1 MPIIRTP
8 QALALF
14 VHIPKCG
21 GSSVELAL
29 QQAGVPLAFLDQR
42 FGLHATDPW
51 YRSSPQHISRADRDT
66 LFPGGFFDAEFA
78 IVRDPVARFLSAF
91 NHHRRAIGP
100 LTPFSRFLSR
110 MERRVRQNGDHFG
123 YRYDNHFLPAHRF
136 IGERTQLLRLEDGL
150 PAAMER
156 IARIVG
162 VDLPYSPQDN
172 VRSYAYSRTGSA
184 PRQVLKRIFAK
195 DSPRTE
201 ELTPQLRAR
210 IAALYAQD
218 YRLYEE
224 RLAEPYQAG

>member
-8 QALALF
+8 HALALF

-29 QQAGVPLAFLDQR
+29 RQAGVPLAFLDQR
-42 FGLHATDPW
+42 FGLHAADPW
-51 YRSSPQHISRADRDT
+51 YRSSPQHISREDRDT

-78 IVRDPVARFLSAF
+78 IVRDPAARFLSAF
-91 NHHRRAIGP
+91 NHHRRAIGS
-100 LTPFSRFLSR
+100 LTPFPRFLSR
-110 MERRVRQNGDHFG
+110 MERRVRETDDYFG

-156 IARIVG
+156 IAQIVG

-172 VRSYAYSRTGSA
+172 VRSYAYTRSGSA
-184 PRQVLKRIFAK
+184 PKRMLKRIFAK
-195 DSPRTE
+195 DSPKTT
-201 ELTPQLRAR
+201 ELTPELRAR

-218 YRLYEE
+218 YRMYEE
-224 RLAEPYQAG
+224 RLPEGYRTG